1 MGVDTTTIITFF
13 GLAMFCFI
21 FVFWMKKSEN
31 KYRYQKTKMVDL
43 FISKRGLSVEK
54 FFSGFHF
61 DLVND
66 SKNKNIWFFV
76 LRDNTL
82 QYKQIPYEDLF
93 QVAYKLDGHTIES
106 TSRTG
111 QLKRVLIGGEVE
123 NTSMP
128 PAIWKKE
135 DDFRVVKEVRLTVQ
149 IDDLQATTLDL
160 IFNSYHL
167 PIERKHIKDKDAR
180 EWFDIFSY
188 IIESEERKRA

>member
-1 MGVDTTTIITFF
+1 
-13 GLAMFCFI
+13 
-21 FVFWMKKSEN
+21 
-31 KYRYQKTKMVDL
+31 MVDM
-43 FISKRGLSVEK
+43 FITKRGITVEK

-66 SKNKNIWFFV
+66 SKNKNIWFFI
-76 LRDNTL
+76 LQDNTL

-93 QVAYKLDGHTIES
+93 HVSYKLDGHTIES
-106 TSRTG
+106 TSRSG

-160 IFNSYHL
+160 IFNTYHL
-167 PIERKHIKDKDAR
+167 PVERKHIKDRDAR

-188 IIESEERKRA
+188 IIESEERKGA